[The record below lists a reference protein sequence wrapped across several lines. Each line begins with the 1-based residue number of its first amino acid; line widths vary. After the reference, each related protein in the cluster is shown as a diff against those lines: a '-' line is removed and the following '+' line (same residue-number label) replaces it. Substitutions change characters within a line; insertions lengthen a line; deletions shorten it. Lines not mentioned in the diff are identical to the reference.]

1 MRLRFLLLGLLAAAT
16 AQADARLYLVSAL
29 ADSSDS
35 APLRA
40 QSVELQAMYDTLAAR
55 AGVEATL
62 LYADTDETN
71 AFATEVDGRKVVV
84 LNRGLVEQLADDRDA
99 VAAVIGHE
107 LAHHKADHVRAG
119 QRKQQGIRALGALLG
134 AMVGARLGNRHGE
147 LAGMLGEASVG
158 VGASLVA
165 LKFSRNQELEADRL
179 GVAWLV
185 ASGYD
190 PAGMLRLQTTL
201 ATLGDSRGS
210 ALFSTHPASDKR
222 LAAVQRQLGELP
234 PSSSASVKPLV
245 EGERLA
251 AAENTVRAER
261 EAQLARALRPAAPAE
276 IDPVALTPVEGI
288 DLAAYAVLSNRLA
301 RADAAER
308 AALLQQHRLDEDR
321 YHTVERTYRQ
331 RLRESAALR
340 SHFQPLWLEASH
352 GPLAAH
358 AHELAAALREGRE
371 LALPPPYPLDSAV
384 HFLRAI
390 STQNALQLGPDEQSA
405 FEAEVLAGHGLDLY
419 DVAIGNLWWQH
430 KARIEAVRG
439 EPAAMEA
446 LAAVNRPTV
455 KEIAA
460 RAGVHIG
467 DNVRIGKGVRF
478 GGQEVPV
485 DD

>member
-1 MRLRFLLLGLLAAAT
+1 MRLQFLLLGLLAAAT
-16 AQADARLYLVSAL
+16 AQADERLYLVSAL
-29 ADSSDS
+29 AERSDS

-40 QSVELQAMYDTLAAR
+40 QSVELQAMYDRLAAR
-55 AGVEATL
+55 AGVAATL
-62 LYADTDETN
+62 LYADTDEAN

-134 AMVGARLGNRHGE
+134 AVVGARLGNRHGE
-147 LAGMLGEASVG
+147 LAGMLGEATVG

-165 LKFSRNQELEADRL
+165 LKFSRSQELEADRL
-179 GVAWLV
+179 GVDWL
-185 ASGYD
+185 AESGYD
-190 PAGMLRLQTTL
+190 PAGMLRLQTAL
-201 ATLGDSRGS
+201 ATLGDGRGS
-210 ALFSTHPASDKR
+210 ALFSTHPASEKR
-222 LAAVQRQLGELP
+222 VAAVQRQLSDLP
-234 PSSSASVKPLV
+234 ATPSASVKPLV
-245 EGERLA
+245 EAERLA
-251 AAENTVRAER
+251 AAESAVRTER
-261 EAQLARALRPAAPAE
+261 EAQLARALRPAERAD
-276 IDPVALTPVEGI
+276 IDPAALAPVEGI
-288 DLAAYAVLSNRLA
+288 DLAGYAILSNRLA

-308 AALLQQHRLDEDR
+308 AALLQQHQLDEDR
-321 YHTVERTYRQ
+321 YGAVERTYRQ
-331 RLRESAALR
+331 RLRDSAALR
-340 SHFQPLWLEASH
+340 SHFQPLWLEAST
-352 GPLAAH
+352 GQLAAH

-390 STQNALQLGPDEQSA
+390 STRNALQLDPAEQAA
-405 FEAEVLAGHGLDLY
+405 FEAEVLAGHGLTLY

-439 EPAAMEA
+439 EPGAMEA

-478 GGQEVPV
+478 GGQEVPE
-485 DD
+485 D